1 VKCELRS
8 ITVIFDGEGI
18 EYAVNYQHRGEPPSP
33 GSKART
39 TTAARMARR
48 GLELALEKL
57 GSGAVMWGG
66 FATNTRESEDRI
78 IVERKENAA

>member
-1 VKCELRS
+1 MKRELRS
-8 ITVIFDGEGI
+8 ITVIFDGAAI
-18 EYAVNYQHRGEPPSP
+18 EYAVSYQHRDEPPSP

-39 TTAARMARR
+39 ITAARMARR
-48 GLELALEKL
+48 GLELALERL

-66 FATNTRESEDRI
+66 FATNTRESEDTI